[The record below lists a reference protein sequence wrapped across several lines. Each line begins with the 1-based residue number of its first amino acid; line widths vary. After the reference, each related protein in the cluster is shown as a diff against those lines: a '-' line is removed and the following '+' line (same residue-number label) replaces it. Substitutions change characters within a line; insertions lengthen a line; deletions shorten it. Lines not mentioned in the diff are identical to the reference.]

1 MNPFFAIAG
10 LGLVGAVGAAVV
22 AWWRGDAPAPAAP
35 SSSTETKGAGAPP
48 KALPGPVTPKGSGSS
63 TSSTTP
69 DDRATNIAARYGI
82 AAPLAKAVVDV
93 ADSLG
98 ARADDLAAVIWFE
111 SGRTFR
117 PDARHPTS
125 GATGLIQ
132 FMPSSAQRLGTT
144 TEQLARMTAEQQLR
158 GPVREYLR
166 RVKDGEWWD
175 GSAYARNASS
185 PYPPHPIA
193 DLQSLAMSVFFP
205 WARPALRLDEPL
217 PANVQTANPGIR
229 TARDYLAKLL
239 RVQPGVAA

>member
-1 MNPFFAIAG
+1 VNPFAAIAG
-10 LGLVGAVGAAVV
+10 LGLVVAVGTAVV
-22 AWWRGDAPAPAAP
+22 AWWRGDAPEPTAP
-35 SSSTETKGAGAPP
+35 SSATKDAPP
-48 KALPGPVTPKGSGSS
+48 KALPGPTGPNTTTNAPKATT
-63 TSSTTP
+63 TS
-69 DDRATNIAARYGI
+69 DDRASNIAARYGI

-144 TEQLARMTAEQQLR
+144 TELLARMTAEQQLR

-166 RVKDGEWWD
+166 RVKEGEWWD
-175 GSAYARNASS
+175 GSVYARNASS